1 MAVDAVPRDIE
12 DAVLEPFDRN
22 VPGREGCVLDLGER
36 LHPADALGLLGPEPV
51 GILDRACIHLLVLGL
66 ICPGAL
72 GPFRRYIINFLGH
85 LTPSTHAP
93 RGKADTASR
102 LHCYNDYASG
112 RPAPTSGT
120 NTTFGEARLAQDQV
134 GMVKRGRRP
143 AMLGALP
150 GHHDRV
156 AGWSKRRMAD
166 LLVRLTVTGNR
177 SLRRMGWRSRQ
188 LPPKW
193 PPRA

>member
-36 LHPADALGLLGPEPV
+36 LHPSDALGLLGPEAV
-51 GILDRACIHLLVLGL
+51 GILDRARIHLLVLGL
-66 ICPGAL
+66 IGPGAL
-72 GPFRRYIINFLGH
+72 GPFRRHIINFLGH

-93 RGKADTASR
+93 REKRTQQAVFN
-102 LHCYNDYASG
+102 CYNDYASS

-143 AMLGALP
+143 AMPGALP

-156 AGWSKRRMAD
+156 AGWSKRLMAD
-166 LLVRLTVTGNR
+166 LPVRL
-177 SLRRMGWRSRQ
+177 
-188 LPPKW
+188 
-193 PPRA
+193 

>member
-51 GILDRACIHLLVLGL
+51 GILDRARIHLLVLGL
-66 ICPGAL
+66 IGPGAL
-72 GPFRRYIINFLGH
+72 GPFRRHIINFLGH

-93 RGKADTASR
+93 AKSGHSKPSSLLQRLCVGPASADKRNEYDLRRGS
-102 LHCYNDYASG
+102 
-112 RPAPTSGT
+112 
-120 NTTFGEARLAQDQV
+120 LAQDQV
-134 GMVKRGRRP
+134 GMVKRGPRP
-143 AMLGALP
+143 AMPSALP

-156 AGWSKRRMAD
+156 AGRSKRRMAD
-166 LLVRLTVTGNR
+166 LPVRLTVTGNR